1 MSDIEIYCFQCE
13 DALSIYREIKSHGI
27 QTPTR
32 PFVGDRLWVVPV
44 TDDPMGTAWMN
55 SQSSIQYIPDSE
67 SVHGALQAQSAQ
79 VTLPR
84 TLALQMPYA
93 HLPKRGD

>member
-27 QTPTR
+27 QTRTR

-44 TDDPMGTAWMN
+44 TDDPDGYRLDELSKFDT
-55 SQSSIQYIPDSE
+55 
-67 SVHGALQAQSAQ
+67 VHS
-79 VTLPR
+79 
-84 TLALQMPYA
+84 
-93 HLPKRGD
+93 